1 MVEAESDCRLYL
13 QLPGRPSATLEQS
26 LATALADADVACV
39 LLLGE
44 GAPSEEA
51 WELRLRALTRERE
64 VAFLIDNDAERAER
78 IGADGIHIA
87 PDPARYRSAR
97 ARLGPSAII
106 GAGPLETRHE
116 AMLMAELGADYVAF
130 GAAREARGPAPD
142 RRAEMIAWWSEI
154 FVVPCVAWDVESAEA
169 AERLARLGA
178 DFVALDTGIWE
189 AEGAAKRIASLD
201 AALHAGRTAA

>member
-1 MVEAESDCRLYL
+1 
-13 QLPGRPSATLEQS
+13 
-26 LATALADADVACV
+26 
-39 LLLGE
+39 
-44 GAPSEEA
+44 
-51 WELRLRALTRERE
+51 
-64 VAFLIDNDAERAER
+64 
-78 IGADGIHIA
+78 
-87 PDPARYRSAR
+87 
-97 ARLGPSAII
+97 
-106 GAGPLETRHE
+106 
-116 AMLMAELGADYVAF
+116 MLMAELGADYVAF